1 MAPAYAVS
9 GRIRPPLPHIPAEA
23 RPGAMRDAGAT
34 AFHFISIAVV
44 FAFILILT
52 VGAHP

>member
-9 GRIRPPLPHIPAEA
+9 GTMRPAFPDFPAEG
-23 RPGAMRDAGAT
+23 RFDAMRNASVT
-34 AFHFISIAVV
+34 AFHLVSIVTV

-52 VGAHP
+52 VGAYP